1 MNAPLRFRTTVGQ
14 LVYPVRPSLDFTR
27 LVADLDA
34 ALAGAGANDR
44 KTTLEGDGLAVI
56 DAGSSRIAVAMAENL
71 DTAGATAITVTV
83 GSGPEDEGDAGLTRR
98 QAVLARMIADR
109 LAARSEP
116 SETIWSESHEVAT
129 PEFLARS
136 VEDLAAR
143 RRGSREA
150 ESTRSRD
157 EAPLHFVGAEDI
169 PRLMA
174 RVDAAIDA
182 RRAGWEQTAELVAPS
197 DLPPVDLTGLEG
209 KAAEATPTSA
219 PLRLAAHMIDAT
231 LMVLLLP
238 VGAAMMVYSLSRG
251 ANLNTSARIMAITG
265 VAMSLIQTV
274 GWLGGLRQLLTLSI

>member
-1 MNAPLRFRTTVGQ
+1 MNAPLRSKTTVGQ
-14 LVYPVRPSLDFTR
+14 LVYPARPSLNFAR
-27 LVADLDA
+27 VVADLDA
-34 ALAGAGANDR
+34 ALAGAGASER

-71 DTAGATAITVTV
+71 DNGGATAITVAV
-83 GSGPEDEGDAGLTRR
+83 GSGPEEDGDAQLTRR

-116 SETIWSESHEVAT
+116 SETIWSESHEIAT

-136 VEDLAAR
+136 AEDLAAR
-143 RRGSREA
+143 RRVPQDAETVRARE
-150 ESTRSRD
+150 
-157 EAPLHFVGAEDI
+157 EAPLHFVGADDI

-182 RRAGWEQTAELVAPS
+182 RRAGWEQTVDMVASS
-197 DLPPVDLTGLEG
+197 DLPPVDLAGLEV
-209 KAAEATPTSA
+209 KSVDTAPTSA

-251 ANLNTSARIMAITG
+251 ANLNTSARVMAITG